1 MPTGLKEE
9 ALREELLTRRERL
22 QDVEGDAAQAVQIE
36 RLLREVDDALQR
48 FDGGTYG
55 LCDVCH
61 DPVERERLYVDPL
74 LRTCLDHLTP
84 AEQQALQRDL
94 DLASRVQGELLP
106 KRNLALDGW
115 DIAYHYEPVGVV
127 SGDYCDVVPPDGR
140 DGDVYF
146 LLGDVAGK
154 GVAASMLMA
163 ALRAIVRTLMDAN
176 LPLSALV
183 ERANRLFCESTLP
196 SHFATL
202 VVGRADAKGQVEIC
216 NGGHPPPLVV
226 RREAIA
232 SVASTGLPL
241 GLFCSS
247 EYTVTKYVL
256 APGDVL
262 LLYSDG
268 LSEARD
274 RSGAEYGAQR
284 IAEVARRGH
293 GLPPRA
299 LVDACLKDLL
309 TFAGGTPRADDLTVM
324 AIRRS

>member
-1 MPTGLKEE
+1 MATGIREE
-9 ALREELLTRRERL
+9 ALRGELLARRERL
-22 QDVEGDAAQAVQIE
+22 QDVEVDAAQAVQIE
-36 RLLREVDDALQR
+36 RLLREVDEALLR
-48 FDGGTYG
+48 FDAGTYG

-61 DPVERERLYVDPL
+61 DPVERERLYGDPL
-74 LRTCLDHLTP
+74 LRTCLDHLT
-84 AEQQALQRDL
+84 ATEQEALQRDL

-115 DIAYHYEPVGVV
+115 DIAYHYEPVGIV
-127 SGDYCDVVPPDGR
+127 SGDYCDIVPPDGR
-140 DGDVYF
+140 DGDLYF

-163 ALRAIVRTLMDAN
+163 SLRAIVRTLVDAN

-183 ERANRLFCESTLP
+183 ERANRLFCESILP

-202 VVGRADAKGQVEIC
+202 VVGRADARGRVEIC

-247 EYTVTKYVL
+247 DYKVTSHVL
-256 APGDVL
+256 SPGDVL

-268 LSEARD
+268 LSEAHD
-274 RSGAEYGAQR
+274 RSGTEYGAQR
-284 IAEVARRGH
+284 VAEVARRGH
-293 GLPPRA
+293 SMPPRA
-299 LVDACLKDLL
+299 LVDACMKDVAA
-309 TFAGGTPRADDLTVM
+309 FAGGTPRADDLTIM
-324 AIRRS
+324 AIRRT